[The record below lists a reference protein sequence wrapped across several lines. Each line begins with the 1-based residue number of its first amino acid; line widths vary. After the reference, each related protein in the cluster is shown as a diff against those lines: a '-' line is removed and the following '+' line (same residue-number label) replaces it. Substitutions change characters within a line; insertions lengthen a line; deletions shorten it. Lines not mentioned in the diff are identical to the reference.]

1 MAKSNLANQT
11 GGNLESFVDS
21 AIRTQGYRQVDDREL
36 EAYIVNEKPGYYAR
50 QVKLG
55 TGIYG
60 TGIQADFV
68 VYRESTKQPLII
80 ECKWQQSGGT
90 ADEKLPFLV
99 ANVRERYPY
108 PTCVVIDGPGFRAGA
123 VAWLKQ
129 QKDSKLVAVL
139 QMQEFQTWVNK
150 GGLK

>member
-11 GGNLESFVDS
+11 GGNLEGYVDGALKS
-21 AIRTQGYRQVDDREL
+21 QGYRQVDDREL
-36 EAYIVNEKPGYYAR
+36 DAYIVNEKSGYYAR

-68 VYRESTKQPLII
+68 IYRHSSKEPLII

-99 ANVRERYPY
+99 ANIRECYPY
-108 PTCVVIDGPGFRAGA
+108 PTCVVIDGPGFRPGA
-123 VAWLKQ
+123 IAWLKR
-129 QKDSKLVAVL
+129 QKDRKVVDVL
-139 QMQEFQTWVNK
+139 RMTEFQVWVNN